1 MANWFDLGVK
11 HLLKGDLNFTTGQTD
26 LYVMLMNGSFSFTKA
41 TQEFLNSTGVRSNEM
56 SGTGYDADGTV
67 ITIAASQP
75 ERVQDTDW
83 FIRVDGNNVSWTT
96 ASFTAY
102 GALLYKHTGTDSTS
116 ILIAYQDFGGG
127 KTVTNGTFTLQ
138 WDDKGILRVKCV

>member
-26 LYVMLMNGSFSFTKA
+26 FYVMLMDVDYSFGKG
-41 TQEFLNSTGVRSNEM
+41 TQEFLSDSGVRSNEIT
-56 SGTGYDADGTV
+56 GTGYDADGKV

-75 ERVQDTDW
+75 ERIQDTDW
-83 FIRVDGNNVSWTT
+83 YIRVDGADVSWTT
-96 ASFTAY
+96 ASFDAY
-102 GALLYKHTGTDSTS
+102 GALLYKHTGTDATS
-116 ILIAYQDFGGG
+116 ILIAYQDFGGK

-138 WDDKGILRVKCV
+138 WDSDGILRVKCV

>member
-26 LYVMLMNGSFSFTKA
+26 LYVMLMGSGYTFTKA
-41 TQEFLNSTGVRSNEM
+41 TQEFLSTTGVRTNEI
-56 SGTGYDADGTV
+56 TGDGYTEDGEM
-67 ITIAASQP
+67 ITIASSQP

-83 FIRVDGNNVSWTT
+83 FIRVDGADVSWTT

-102 GALLYKHTGTDSTS
+102 GALLYKNTGTDSTS
-116 ILIAYQDFGGG
+116 ILIAYQDFGGA

-138 WDDKGILRVKCV
+138 WDADGILRVKCV